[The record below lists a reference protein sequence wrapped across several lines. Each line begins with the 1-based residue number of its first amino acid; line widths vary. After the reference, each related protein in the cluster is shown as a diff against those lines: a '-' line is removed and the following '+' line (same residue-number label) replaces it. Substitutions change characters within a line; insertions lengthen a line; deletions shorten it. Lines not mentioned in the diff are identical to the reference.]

1 MKRYM
6 VVGGAGFI
14 GSAFV
19 RRLVEDVPEAQ
30 VLIVDAFTYAADPQ
44 VKVAFKGDKNVCVV
58 EESLT
63 NTRRMRELM
72 GSFCPDA
79 VVNFAAETH
88 VDNSIAAMQPFF
100 ETNVGGTVALLS
112 AFKDYLSASVP
123 ANARYLQVSTDEVYG
138 ASSGATAPFSEAAPL
153 QPRNPYAASKAS
165 ADLAVLAAHTTYQLP
180 VLIGRCSNNFGPRQ
194 SPEKLIPKVIL
205 KALRHEAIPVYG
217 SGLQRRDW
225 IYVDDHARALQ
236 HILNYAEL
244 GSVTNISAHHEVT
257 NIELIGHL
265 LQLLQNLTGDK
276 NISTELIA
284 HVADRPGHD
293 VRYVLDTHTLE
304 GMGWTSS
311 WDFDT
316 ALRTTVQWYVDN
328 ISWLED
334 AQARLEE
341 HVQEHVEG

>member
-19 RRLVEDVPEAQ
+19 RQLVEDVPEAR

-44 VKVAFKGDKNVCVV
+44 VKVAFKADKNVCVV
-58 EESLT
+58 EESIT
-63 NTRRMRELM
+63 NTHHMRELM

-112 AFKDYLSASVP
+112 AFKDYLSASAP

-138 ASSGATAPFSEAAPL
+138 ASSGATAAFSEAAPL

-165 ADLAVLAAHTTYQLP
+165 ADLAVLAAHATYGLP
-180 VLIGRCSNNFGPRQ
+180 VLIGRCSNNFGPYQ
-194 SPEKLIPKVIL
+194 SLEKLIPKVIY
-205 KALRHEAIPVYG
+205 KALQHETIPVYG
-217 SGLQRRDW
+217 SGLQQRDW
-225 IYVDDHARALQ
+225 IYVDDHVRALM
-236 HILNYAEL
+236 HILEHAEL
-244 GSVTNISAHHEVT
+244 GSATNISAHHELA
-257 NIELIGHL
+257 NIELIGHI
-265 LQLLQNLTGDK
+265 LQLLQNLTGDTS
-276 NISTELIA
+276 IGPELIA

-293 VRYVLDTHTLE
+293 VRYAIDTHTLE
-304 GMGWTSS
+304 SMGWTSS
-311 WDFDT
+311 WDFDS
-316 ALRTTVQWYVDN
+316 ALRTSVQWYVDN

-334 AQARLEE
+334 AQTRLEE
-341 HVQEHVEG
+341 HFQEHVQG